1 VIDNF
6 FVKPICLSISSFIDL
21 IRAILALNAD
31 SLLVMVVYEWEV
43 TILKVVTIRDD
54 FLRYR
59 NYQINFELHF
69 FFFFAEMLFLSK
81 KSKLSLVN
89 N

>member
-6 FVKPICLSISSFIDL
+6 FCKANLFILYAFIDL
-21 IRAILALNAD
+21 IRAIALNAD

-59 NYQINFELHF
+59 NYQINF
-69 FFFFAEMLFLSK
+69 
-81 KSKLSLVN
+81 
-89 N
+89 